1 MNKKHYKRYRLFAT
15 AFLFSFCFLGNTF
28 FSQAQ
33 DSTNV
38 EEVDEF
44 EEFSMD
50 GFEEADDTVI
60 KKYCNNKINNLN
72 PTTLIGLSYDFM
84 FGAELESQNPE
95 DSAAFN
101 YKSPISLNHGV
112 RLDANFPL
120 ISKSNLILN
129 ATLSYWESRYN
140 LNDNDVN
147 VNDPLARSLSNND
160 LRTAT
165 VGILAF
171 KPLDEKHF
179 LIFQAATS
187 LNGNYDIGTYDF
199 GEISPDFSKMKYTV
213 SLLYGW
219 KKSDNQNIAI
229 GLTRT
234 YRGGRLLHIPI
245 FLWNKTF
252 NDKWGMELLLPARG
266 GIRYNFSALSSINFG
281 YELEGQSYL
290 LQNSPS
296 NTDLFPTN
304 NYEVRKSEIRGRIM
318 LNQALSSFIRL
329 NIQAGIAPAY
339 RFDLEDDGSNDGNQ
353 VSVGSLGLPMYFR
366 IGLNFVSP

>member
-1 MNKKHYKRYRLFAT
+1 MNKRYRFFAI
-15 AFLFSFCFLGNTF
+15 AFFCCFCFFGNSF
-28 FSQAQ
+28 FANAQ
-33 DSTNV
+33 
-38 EEVDEF
+38 VDTGDVIESDDDLDF
-44 EEFSMD
+44 DMD

-60 KKYCNNKINNLN
+60 KQYCNNKINNLN
-72 PTTLIGLSYDFM
+72 PTTLVGLSYDFM
-84 FGAELESQNPE
+84 FGAELESTNPD
-95 DSAAFN
+95 DSDSTFSYN
-101 YKSPISLNHGV
+101 SPISLNQGI
-112 RLDANFPL
+112 RLDANVPL
-120 ISKSNLILN
+120 VSKSNIILN
-129 ATLSYWESRYN
+129 ATFSYWESRYN
-140 LNDNDVN
+140 FDQVDTR
-147 VNDPLARSLSNND
+147 DPLAVSLNNNG

-165 VGILAF
+165 LGVLAF

-187 LNGNYDIGTYDF
+187 LNGNYTFGTYDF
-199 GEISPDFSKMKYTV
+199 GEVEPDFGKMKYTA

-219 KKSDNQNIAI
+219 KKSDNQNIAV

-252 NDKWGMELLLPARG
+252 NSKWGMELLLPARG

-296 NTDLFPTN
+296 APDLFATN
-304 NYEVRKSEIRGRIM
+304 NYELRKSEIRGRIM

-329 NIQAGIAPAY
+329 NIQAGVAPAY

>member
-1 MNKKHYKRYRLFAT
+1 MNKRYRLFAF
-15 AFLFSFCFLGNTF
+15 AFVFCFFLFGNSFFAK
-28 FSQAQ
+28 AQ
-33 DSTNV
+33 
-38 EEVDEF
+38 VDTGDVIETDE

-60 KKYCNNKINNLN
+60 KKYCNNKITNLN

-84 FGAELESQNPE
+84 FGAELESTNPD
-95 DSAAFN
+95 DSDSTFS

-112 RLDANFPL
+112 RLDANIPL
-120 ISKSNLILN
+120 VSKSNIIFN
-129 ATLSYWESRYN
+129 ATFSYWESRYN
-140 LNDNDVN
+140 FNENDVN
-147 VNDPLARSLSNND
+147 QNDPLARSLSNND

-165 VGILAF
+165 LGILAF

-187 LNGNYDIGTYDF
+187 LNGNYSIGTYDA
-199 GEISPDFSKMKYTV
+199 GEVEPDFGKMKYTA

-219 KKSDNQNIAI
+219 KKSDNQNIAVGI
-229 GLTRT
+229 TRT

-266 GIRYNFSALSSINFG
+266 GLRYNFSAKSSLNFG

-290 LQNSPS
+290 LQNSPG
-296 NTDLFPTN
+296 NDLFATN
-304 NYEVRKSEIRGRIM
+304 NYELSKSEIRGRIM

-329 NIQAGIAPAY
+329 NIQAGVAPAY
-339 RFDLEDDGSNDGNQ
+339 RFDLADDASSDAND
-353 VSVGSLGLPMYFR
+353 VSLGSLGLPMYFR